1 MNSFVLIS
9 FLASILPA
17 ALGQFGVCTDDSE
30 CLLAGYH
37 CCKGTIYCCENGYMC
52 TGTGTCISYGVIIG
66 PVVGFVVLAI
76 GVAFFIYRRRCRNR
90 NV

>member
-1 MNSFVLIS
+1 MNRLILIS

-17 ALGQFGVCTDDSE
+17 ALGQFECTSDSD

-37 CCKGTIYCCENGYMC
+37 CCKGTIYCCENGYIC
-52 TGTGTCISYGVIIG
+52 SGEGSCISYGVIIG

-76 GVAFFIYRRRCRNR
+76 GIGFFIWRRKCRNR